1 MGVSYRLLA
10 IFMLAPELE
19 GRRTRAVFYFG
30 TSALAVAILGG
41 AVAIRLGMELDLVL
55 SLAAALG
62 IVALALYG
70 ADIVYL
76 YRARTRR
83 NIELTSPLAAFALAS
98 LVAQSEAPRDG
109 KE

>member
-70 ADIVYL
+70 AAIVYL
-76 YRARTRR
+76 YRARKRR
-83 NIELTSPLAAFALAS
+83 NIER
-98 LVAQSEAPRDG
+98 SEERRVG
-109 KE
+109 KEGVSTCSSGWAQDY